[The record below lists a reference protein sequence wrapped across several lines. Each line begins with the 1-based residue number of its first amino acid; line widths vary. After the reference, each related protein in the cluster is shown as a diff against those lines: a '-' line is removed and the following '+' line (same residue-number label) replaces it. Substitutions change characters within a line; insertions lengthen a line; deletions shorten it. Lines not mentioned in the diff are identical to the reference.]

1 MQSIWQAIRAHFG
14 FQSTGARFLDFNNLH
29 LEPGE
34 RPEDLYQRLLGFMDD
49 NLLKANGSIR
59 HHGENVTNDEELTPT
74 LENVI
79 VITWLRLVHPDLP
92 ALIKQRYGTE
102 LRCQTL
108 VSLKPEISQALES
121 LLEEIQTTNESKILR
136 TAFQQ
141 SSPQHNAHPQTP
153 PNTRV
158 PGTRRKICPLCQQA
172 NRSQFYHYLSKC
184 PFLPTPDRQYLTRAR
199 QVISERL
206 DIETTSD

>member
-1 MQSIWQAIRAHFG
+1 MKTLRIRLSIWQAIRAHFG
-14 FQSTGARFLDFNNLH
+14 FQATGARFLDFNNLH

-79 VITWLRLVHPDLP
+79 VITWLRLVHHNLS

-102 LRCQTL
+102 LRSQTL
-108 VSLKPEISQALES
+108 ASLKPEISQALES
-121 LLEEIQTTNESKILR
+121 LLEEIQSTNESKVLR

-141 SSPQHNAHPQTP
+141 SSSQCNAHPQSPLP
-153 PNTRV
+153 P
-158 PGTRRKICPLCQQA
+158 
-172 NRSQFYHYLSKC
+172 
-184 PFLPTPDRQYLTRAR
+184 PTPGS
-199 QVISERL
+199 QVQDGKLNMPSVS
-206 DIETTSD
+206 TSKPITVLPLP